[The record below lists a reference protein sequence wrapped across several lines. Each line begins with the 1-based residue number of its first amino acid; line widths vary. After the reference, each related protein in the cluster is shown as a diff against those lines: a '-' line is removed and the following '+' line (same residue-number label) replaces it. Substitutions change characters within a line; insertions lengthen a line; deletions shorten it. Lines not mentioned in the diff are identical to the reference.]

1 MRAMSTEAIT
11 PEQLEKAMQAIEA
24 DPLNLPAEIE
34 ALVRQ
39 SPALSETRVHW
50 LALEDPHETSA
61 MASMAPAGYFQ
72 ALPGRVLRKLPTK
85 MASRHRFHPALWAA
99 AAALMLAIGTGG
111 FWAGKANRTPL
122 VEAKVQESEP
132 TRDLPLADAPF
143 QESDDVMVQ
152 IQNLS
157 PEELQRIADKVRKSH

>member
-1 MRAMSTEAIT
+1 MRAMTTETIT

-24 DPLNLPAEIE
+24 DPLNLPADV
-34 ALVRQ
+34 AVLLRQ
-39 SPALSETRVHW
+39 SPALSELRVHW
-50 LALEDPHETSA
+50 LALEDQPPNSA
-61 MASMAPAGYFQ
+61 MAPAGYFQ
-72 ALPGRVLRKLPTK
+72 ALPGRVLRKLPVK
-85 MASRHRFHPALWAA
+85 MPTRHRFHPALWAA

-122 VEAKVQESEP
+122 MEARASESEP
-132 TRDLPLADAPF
+132 AKDLPVADAPF

-157 PEELQRIADKVRKSH
+157 PQEIQRIADKVKKDQ